1 MTGRRATSFFECAF
15 TLILLVLFVLSDPA
29 ISTAGDLRI
38 AEYLMSNTDVGFYF
52 ISPVLAWILK
62 IFVNLFPY
70 VNWWVIFSIL
80 ITFAVFWICINFID
94 TVVSEKFGIILSSIF
109 GLLYWHSILL
119 EDINFTQTAAI
130 SAISG
135 AVVYF
140 SALRESSRKKKIT
153 KVVVACVFILIAG
166 AIRWKALVMCLPFIA
181 MTILYYALVT
191 YLKSKD
197 DDKIEQIKW
206 SLSILVIACVM
217 VFGSYGLHKIYG
229 KINPLYIEYVVANSL
244 REDIYDYQDR
254 YPSWD
259 EAQDEY
265 EAVGIERSWVEMVNQ
280 SFTADRNHFSADDLR
295 VMKSFRESSV
305 FSISDY
311 FSSLEGYGIVLIIL
325 AVLVLLIV
333 LINGIRNS
341 IIPILGNVFG
351 FMGFAVT
358 LTIMGRYAWHVT
370 VGIVLIAVF
379 SLIYMS
385 SIHLSEKDGF
395 LSSER
400 IGAWFAGIY
409 GIVANVVVLGVIVVS
424 IVNSI
429 SFVVPAAKITN
440 ETEASLVDYMDS
452 NDDIVYLDLGS
463 LCYYD
468 THNIWSARPL
478 DYMDNVF
485 TGIGHFILG
494 RSDDLD
500 RYEITDIVSAMI
512 NRSNIYT
519 FYNDTW
525 NAYLADYYDPCIAA
539 GVVDEYGDTEF
550 IRYVA
555 PKTIVGEKSGL
566 TVNNVH
572 MSLTASEK
580 SSNYR
585 YWNITA
591 DIEGDVS
598 AEEYYINVLDYGTG
612 NMYSYPVSVEDG
624 KLVGK
629 ELYINSSWSFM
640 ETGRYLVGI
649 VDGECYVLADL
660 SSEPVYEE

>member
-1 MTGRRATSFFECAF
+1 MSKRYKNIVFELAY
-15 TLILLVLFVLSDPA
+15 TLLLLILFIFSDPA

-38 AEYLMSNTDVGFYF
+38 TEYLMSNADVGFYF

-62 IFVNLFPY
+62 IFVNAFPY
-70 VNWWVIFSIL
+70 VNWWVVFSIF
-80 ITFAVFWICINFID
+80 ITFVGFWVFIHFID
-94 TVVSEKFGIILSSIF
+94 KVISSKYGIIISSIF
-109 GLLYWHSILL
+109 GILYWKAILQ

-130 SAISG
+130 AAIAG
-135 AVVYF
+135 AVIYF
-140 SALRESSRKKKIT
+140 TSLIEIDNKKKILEIIIASIFT
-153 KVVVACVFILIAG
+153 LISG
-166 AIRWKALVMCLPFIA
+166 AIRWKALVMCLPFVV
-181 MTILYYALVT
+181 MTILYHVLITAWKGTADNKRTKV
-191 YLKSKD
+191 
-197 DDKIEQIKW
+197 KW
-206 SLSILVIACVM
+206 SLSIMAIACVM
-217 VFGSYGLHKIYG
+217 VFESYGLHKIYG

-265 EAVGIERSWVEMVNQ
+265 EAVGIERSWIEMVNQ

-295 VMKSFRESSV
+295 VMKSFRGSSV
-305 FSISDY
+305 FSISDF
-311 FSSLEGYGIVLIIL
+311 FSSLEGYKVAFIIV

-333 LINGIRNS
+333 LINGFRNS
-341 IIPILGNVFG
+341 ILPILGNVFG
-351 FMGFAVT
+351 FIGFAVT

-370 VGIVLIAVF
+370 VGIVLMAVL

-385 SIHLSEKDGF
+385 SIHLSEKIGC

-400 IGAWFAGIY
+400 IDVWFAGIY
-409 GIVANVVVLGVIVVS
+409 GIVANVVVLGVAVAV
-424 IVNSI
+424 IVNSV

-440 ETEASLVDYMDS
+440 ETEASLVEYMDS
-452 NDDIVYLDLGS
+452 NDDVVYLDLGS

-468 THNIWSARPL
+468 THNIWSVRPL

-525 NAYLADYYDPCIAA
+525 NAYLADYYDSCIAA
-539 GVVDEYGDTEF
+539 GVVDEYGDAEF

-555 PKTIVGEKSGL
+555 PKAIIGEKSGL
-566 TVNNVH
+566 TVGNVH
-572 MSLTASEK
+572 MSLTTSEK

-585 YWNITA
+585 YWNIAA
-591 DIEGDVS
+591 DIEGDLS

-612 NMYSYPVSVEDG
+612 DMYSYPVSVEDG

>member
-1 MTGRRATSFFECAF
+1 MAGRRATRIFECAF

-62 IFVNLFPY
+62 IFVNLFPC

-80 ITFAVFWICINFID
+80 ITFVGFWIFINFID
-94 TVVSEKFGIILSSIF
+94 TVISEKYGIILSSIF
-109 GLLYWHSILL
+109 GLLYWHAILL

-130 SAISG
+130 SAVTG
-135 AVVYF
+135 AVVCF
-140 SALRESSRKKKIT
+140 SVLKESSRKKKIT

-206 SLSILVIACVM
+206 SLSILVVACVM

-254 YPSWD
+254 YPAWE
-259 EAQDEY
+259 EAQNEY
-265 EAVGIERSWVEMVNQ
+265 EAAGIERSWIEMVNQ

-295 VMKSFRESSV
+295 VMKSFRGSSV
-305 FSISDY
+305 FLISDY
-311 FSSLEGYGIVLIIL
+311 FSSLEGYEEVFIIV

-333 LINGIRNS
+333 LINGFRNS
-341 IIPILGNVFG
+341 ILPILGNAFG
-351 FMGFAVT
+351 FIGFAVT

-370 VGIVLIAVF
+370 VGIVLMAVL

-385 SIHLSEKDGF
+385 SIHLSEKIGC

-400 IGAWFAGIY
+400 IDAWFAGIY
-409 GIVANVVVLGVIVVS
+409 EIVANVVVLGAAVAV
-424 IVNSI
+424 IVNSV

-452 NDDIVYLDLGS
+452 NDDVVYLDLGS

-468 THNIWSARPL
+468 THNIWSVRPL

-539 GVVDEYGDTEF
+539 GVVDEYGDAEF

-555 PKTIVGEKSGL
+555 PKMIVGEKSGL
-566 TVNNVH
+566 TVRNVH

-585 YWNITA
+585 YWNIAA

-612 NMYSYPVSVEDG
+612 NTYSYPVSVEDG

-660 SSEPVYEE
+660 SAEPVYEE